1 MKVISF
7 VNSKGGV
14 GKTTLA
20 TNISVM
26 FARSK
31 KKILLIDADQQ
42 GSSVDFRGLRAE
54 NDLVPQFPVTQ
65 ILTPT
70 IHKDIHEFLFDYII
84 IDVGGRDNK
93 IFRSAVM
100 ASDYVIVPLCP
111 SQYDFWGS
119 QQTFETLQEA
129 KLTKPDMRVF
139 SVLNMVIPGTKIA
152 REIESLIT
160 DFEKEYEIEFL
171 KSRLISRI
179 AYKYSVS
186 EGLGVVELTNVD
198 EKAGKEITSF
208 YQELITKI
216 NNIGDK

>member
-26 FARSK
+26 FAKSK

-42 GSSVDFRGLRAE
+42 GSSVDFRGLRADNE
-54 NDLVPQFPVTQ
+54 SVAQFPVTQ

-70 IHKDIHEFLFDYII
+70 IHKDIHEFAFDYVIV
-84 IDVGGRDNK
+84 DVGGRDNK

-100 ASDYVIVPLCP
+100 ASDFVIVPLCP

-129 KLTKPDMRVF
+129 RLTKPDLKVF

-152 REIESLIT
+152 REIESLIK
-160 DFEKEYEIEFL
+160 DFETEYEIEFL
-171 KSRLISRI
+171 KSRLNSRI

-186 EGLGVVELTNVD
+186 EGLGVIELSNVD
-198 EKAGKEITSF
+198 DKAAKEIKQF
-208 YQELITKI
+208 YKELNDKI
-216 NNIGDK
+216 KQNGEK

>member
-1 MKVISF
+1 MKTIAF

-26 FARSK
+26 FAKSK

-54 NDLVPQFPVTQ
+54 NEKVAQFPVTQ

-70 IHKDIHEFLFDYII
+70 IHKDINEFTFDYII

-93 IFRSAVM
+93 VFRSAVM
-100 ASDYVIVPLCP
+100 ASDFVVVPLCP

-119 QQTFETLQEA
+119 QQTFEILQEA
-129 KLTKPDMRVF
+129 RLSKPELRVF

-152 REIESLIT
+152 REIESLIKE
-160 DFEKEYEIEFL
+160 FETEYEIEFL
-171 KSRLISRI
+171 KSRLNSRI
-179 AYKYSVS
+179 SYKYSVS
-186 EGLGVVELTNVD
+186 EGLGVVELSNAD
-198 EKAGKEITSF
+198 SKAVKEIKQF
-208 YQELITKI
+208 YKEINDKI
-216 NNIGDK
+216 KQYEV

>member
-26 FARSK
+26 FAKNK

-42 GSSVDFRGLRAE
+42 GSSVDFRGLRGE

-70 IHKDIHEFLFDYII
+70 IHKDIQEFEFEYII

-100 ASDYVIVPLCP
+100 ASDFVIVPLCP

-119 QQTFETLQEA
+119 QQTFEILQEA
-129 KLTKPDMRVF
+129 KLTKPNLKVF
-139 SVLNMVIPGTKIA
+139 SILNMVIPGTKIA
-152 REIESLIT
+152 KEIESLIH
-160 DFEKEYEIEFL
+160 DFETEYEIEFL
-171 KSRLISRI
+171 KTRLNSRI
-179 AYKYSVS
+179 SYKYSVS
-186 EGLGVVELTNVD
+186 EGLGVMELSTPD
-198 EKAGKEITSF
+198 EKASNEVKSF
-208 YQELITKI
+208 YQELLNKI
-216 NNIGDK
+216 NQL

>member
-1 MKVISF
+1 MKTIAF

-20 TNISVM
+20 TNIAVM
-26 FARSK
+26 FAKSK

-54 NDLVPQFPVTQ
+54 NDKVVQFPVTQ

-70 IHKDIHEFLFDYII
+70 IHKDINEFTFDYII

-100 ASDYVIVPLCP
+100 ASDFVVVPLCP

-119 QQTFETLQEA
+119 QQTFEILQEA
-129 KLTKPDMRVF
+129 RLSKPDLKVF

-152 REIESLIT
+152 REIESLIKE
-160 DFEKEYEIEFL
+160 FETEYEIEFM
-171 KSRLISRI
+171 KSRLNSRI
-179 AYKYSVS
+179 SYKYSVS
-186 EGLGVVELTNVD
+186 EGLGVVELSNAD
-198 EKAGKEITSF
+198 SKAVKEIKQF
-208 YQELITKI
+208 YKEINDKI
-216 NNIGDK
+216 KQYEV

>member
-1 MKVISF
+1 MKVIAF

-26 FARSK
+26 FARSR

-42 GSSVDFRGLRAE
+42 GSSMDFRGLRAE
-54 NDLVPQFPVTQ
+54 NVTVHQFPVTQ

-70 IHKDIHEFLFDYII
+70 IHKDINEFNFDNII

-100 ASDYVIVPLCP
+100 ASDFVIVPLCP

-119 QQTFETLQEA
+119 QQTFEILQEA
-129 KLTKPDMRVF
+129 KMTKPNLKVF

-152 REIESLIT
+152 KEIETLIK
-160 DFEKEYEIEFL
+160 DFETEYEIEFL
-171 KSRLISRI
+171 KSRLNSRI
-179 AYKYSVS
+179 SYKYSVS
-186 EGLGVVELTNVD
+186 EGLGVIELSNADV
-198 EKAGKEITSF
+198 KAVKEMKQF
-208 YQELITKI
+208 YKEL
-216 NNIGDK
+216 NDKLKQYEG